1 VLCALA
7 FDDATGNV
15 PSCELQVCTA
25 VNLGSKALKH
35 EGDKD
40 RVKCTQIAESTSN
53 WRSRKP
59 HVLFWKDTGI
69 DGDDHLIAKAVY
81 RLSSIGAAQRIALP
95 GLSSVVQGHSSSFSP
110 SLPRRG
116 NFWLQSSIP
125 MAQPLGH
132 CRVTDPAIILIANH
146 LRISQSLLCRALK
159 QPLLKFAII
168 PEEALS

>member
-1 VLCALA
+1 
-7 FDDATGNV
+7 
-15 PSCELQVCTA
+15 
-25 VNLGSKALKH
+25 VNLGSKALKQ

-125 MAQPLGH
+125 MCILLESLPHLH
-132 CRVTDPAIILIANH
+132 YRCRGLAIAPRSPSTPNATESIFTSKLPTWPPRSNDYGPVEWAIQ
-146 LRISQSLLCRALK
+146 QSY
-159 QPLLKFAII
+159 
-168 PEEALS
+168 